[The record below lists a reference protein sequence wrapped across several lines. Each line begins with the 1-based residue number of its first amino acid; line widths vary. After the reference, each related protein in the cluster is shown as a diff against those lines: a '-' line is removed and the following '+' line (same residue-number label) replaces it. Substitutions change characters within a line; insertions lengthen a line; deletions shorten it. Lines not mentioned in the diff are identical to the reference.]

1 MTKPSETYTRIGL
14 AIINPY
20 GGIWTDRIF
29 TSDEEAMRY
38 LRDYWG
44 QTEDIS
50 RFKIAPAYLEVKLE
64 QFGGKPRILPIS
76 NGGRDSD

>member
-1 MTKPSETYTRIGL
+1 MSKPEDTYTRNGL

-29 TSDEEAMRY
+29 ASDEEAMRY

-44 QTEDIS
+44 EKEDIS
-50 RFKIAPAYLEVKLE
+50 RFKIAPAYLELKL
-64 QFGGKPRILPIS
+64 QDFGGKPRIIPLS
-76 NGGRDSD
+76 NGDRA